1 MAARPFLRGV
11 SAVAKAGIF
20 GFPARSVAPKRLLQ
34 QSAVQ
39 LKPTTVTSS
48 PSQSTP
54 FASQVPSSGI
64 VTPQAES
71 FPDNNQHAAFL
82 GEADSNDG
90 HEVYR
95 EAHGPPQPA
104 LDAGNAAYLGE
115 ADSDDGFE
123 ARRAVE
129 GDRQAALD
137 AQNAAFLGEADSDDG
152 FEARRAAEGDRH
164 EAMDATNAA
173 FLGEADSDDAHE
185 ADFDINPEKHRHNI
199 EDTKSSGL
207 HGQQGE
213 QDQ

>member
-11 SAVAKAGIF
+11 AAAPRAANF
-20 GFPARSVAPKRLLQ
+20 GFPVRSVATRRLFQL
-34 QSAVQ
+34 SAVQ

-64 VTPQAES
+64 VTPQES

-90 HEVYR
+90 HEVFR
-95 EAHGPPQPA
+95 DAHGPPQPA

-123 ARRAVE
+123 AQRAVE
-129 GDRQAALD
+129 GEQQAALD

-164 EAMDATNAA
+164 EAMDGTNAA

-185 ADFDINPEKHRHNI
+185 ADFDINPERHRHNI